1 MARLVVVG
9 GDAAGLSA
17 ASQARRRRPEED
29 LEIVA
34 FERSQYASYSACG
47 EPYFVGGYVKSLDDL
62 IARTPEEHTKR
73 GVDVRT
79 RREITAI
86 DLENQTV
93 TVHDLDGSGSSH
105 VGFDLLMVATGAR
118 PADGGI
124 EGMELDGIYSLRVLE
139 DAERLRRAVGTGQV
153 RRAVVVGAGYIGL
166 EMAEVLQ
173 GLGVAVT
180 VVTSAWVME
189 KTLDPDM
196 GELIAEKMRSMGIEV
211 ITGTKVEH
219 MEGRN
224 GRVARVGCERLELP
238 ADLVV
243 VGLGTRPDVE
253 LAEAAGIPLGPTGAI
268 AVDDRQRTGVDSV
281 WSGGDCAEARHR
293 VSGRPVNIHLGT
305 IANKQGRVAGI
316 DIGGGEMRF
325 PGVLGTAIT
334 RVNDLEIARTGLT
347 ERQAADAGLDA
358 ISATAEGTTTAGYW
372 PDAPEMKIK
381 VVVERG
387 SGRLLG
393 AQVVG
398 GPGAGKRVD
407 VFATALWN
415 GMEASDLA
423 WTDLAY
429 APPFSGVWD
438 LIHIAA
444 RAGAEAAAG

>member
-1 MARLVVVG
+1 M
-9 GDAAGLSA
+9 
-17 ASQARRRRPEED
+17 
-29 LEIVA
+29 
-34 FERSQYASYSACG
+34 
-47 EPYFVGGYVKSLDDL
+47 GGYVKSLDDL

-105 VGFDLLMVATGAR
+105 VGFDLLMVATGAQ

-219 MEGRN
+219 MDGEKRPTLRRWAANASSCRPILSLLGW
-224 GRVARVGCERLELP
+224 
-238 ADLVV
+238 
-243 VGLGTRPDVE
+243 GLRPDVE
-253 LAEAAGIPLGPTGAI
+253 LAEAAGYPTWPRPAPSRSTTGNGP
-268 AVDDRQRTGVDSV
+268 V
-281 WSGGDCAEARHR
+281 
-293 VSGRPVNIHLGT
+293 
-305 IANKQGRVAGI
+305 
-316 DIGGGEMRF
+316 
-325 PGVLGTAIT
+325 
-334 RVNDLEIARTGLT
+334 
-347 ERQAADAGLDA
+347 
-358 ISATAEGTTTAGYW
+358 
-372 PDAPEMKIK
+372 
-381 VVVERG
+381 
-387 SGRLLG
+387 
-393 AQVVG
+393 
-398 GPGAGKRVD
+398 
-407 VFATALWN
+407 
-415 GMEASDLA
+415 
-423 WTDLAY
+423 
-429 APPFSGVWD
+429 
-438 LIHIAA
+438 
-444 RAGAEAAAG
+444 